1 MGIKYQWVVRFYR
14 KIKKAGKKSRL
25 GVLIGSWMAGYGRGH
40 GFNKFRIRTAAAPN
54 HIRTGLCYFLEVQS
68 KLCGG
73 LFVVSSVSVRNRL
86 ACIGLDQYGFVGR
99 SP

>member
-1 MGIKYQWVVRFYR
+1 MCR
-14 KIKKAGKKSRL
+14 KDKKRPAKSGSINL
-25 GVLIGSWMAGYGRGH
+25 TGSWMAGYGCGH
-40 GFNKFRIRTAAAPN
+40 GLDKFRIRTAAAPN
-54 HIRTGLCYFLEVQS
+54 HIRTGLRYLLEVQS

-86 ACIGLDQYGFVGR
+86 ARIGLDQYGFVGR